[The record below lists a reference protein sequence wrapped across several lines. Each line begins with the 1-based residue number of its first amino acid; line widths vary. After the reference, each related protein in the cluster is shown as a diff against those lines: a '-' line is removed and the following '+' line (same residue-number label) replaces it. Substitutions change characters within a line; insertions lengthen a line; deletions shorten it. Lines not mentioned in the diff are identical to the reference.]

1 MNASFSLRR
10 LGVKSL
16 PISARC
22 RVCFGGSS
30 EVSWSPIGIC
40 GRQRSIMSARL
51 SPGSGFGTGTSG
63 PSGPTIA
70 EKRSWSV

>member
-1 MNASFSLRR
+1 MNSSFSLSR

-22 RVCFGGSS
+22 RVCLGGSR
-30 EVSWSPIGIC
+30 EVIWSPIGISW
-40 GRQRSIMSARL
+40 RRRSMTSARL
-51 SPGSGFGTGTSG
+51 SPSAGCGTSTSG

-70 EKRSWSV
+70 EKRS